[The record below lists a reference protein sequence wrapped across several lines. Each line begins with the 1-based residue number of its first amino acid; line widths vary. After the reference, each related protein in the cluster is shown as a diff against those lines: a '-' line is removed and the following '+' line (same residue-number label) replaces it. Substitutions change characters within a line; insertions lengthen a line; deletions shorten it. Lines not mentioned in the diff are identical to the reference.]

1 MRIAVEGGRMTNTA
15 HIRFSPEIL
24 RRLGEELNPYPD
36 KGILELAK
44 NAYDADALNC
54 TIVLHRTD
62 RPGGSIEIV
71 DDGEGMDV
79 EDIETGWLILGH
91 SSKSA
96 KKKTKLGRTPAG
108 SKGLGRL
115 AALRLGQRVLLT
127 TRPGAEPNQ
136 EHNLLIDWSDF
147 DEAKV
152 VEDVPLNIES
162 SKRAAGQPKGT
173 AIRLEKLDS
182 GIGRMDVRRLAREL
196 ILLADPFG
204 DDPHGFKP
212 VLVAPE
218 FDDIERLVRKRYFD
232 DAEYRLV
239 AEIDKNG
246 HAKASVK
253 DWKGN
258 TLFSAKH
265 KDIDAK
271 RSEYACPQA
280 EFNLWVF
287 ILDAAT
293 FSTRKTNITEV
304 RTWLDTFGGVHLYQ
318 NGIRV
323 TPYGDPGN
331 DWLDLNL
338 RRVRNPEE
346 RPSTNTVIGR
356 VVICDREALLIQ
368 KTDRSGFI
376 ETEAFHELKRFAQDA
391 TDWLA
396 RKRMEVAQVRRAR
409 ERAAALKSEKPSKAA
424 LLAEIEKAPP
434 QQRKRL
440 RKIAE
445 EHDRS
450 HQSDK
455 EKLRKEIQLYR
466 TLSTAGITASTFAHE
481 SAGNPIKAITLS
493 ITAIERR
500 ARAALG
506 ENYAKQLEK
515 PVEAISG
522 AIHGLAVL
530 STVTNNLLDHE
541 KRRRG
546 EVKLHDVIGKIL
558 DTFEPFT
565 DGRDVK
571 VVRQLDSGAPF
582 LYGSKAAIESIVTN
596 LINNSVTAL
605 ESSAVSSRLIRVK
618 TEVSGSNFTLRV
630 ADNGPGIK
638 GIRRGDIW
646 LPGETTR
653 KNGTGLGL
661 AIVKD
666 TVADLGG
673 EVDAVEH
680 SDLGGAEI
688 IIQLPILGL

>member
-1 MRIAVEGGRMTNTA
+1 MSNEA

-44 NAYDADALNC
+44 NAYDADAIHC

-71 DDGEGMDV
+71 DDGDGMDA
-79 EDIETGWLILGH
+79 EDIQTGWLIIGH

-115 AALRLGQRVLLT
+115 AALRLGHRVFLT
-127 TRPGAEPNQ
+127 TRPNSEPGQ
-136 EHNLLIDWSDF
+136 EHNLLIDWDDF
-147 DEAKV
+147 DDAKV
-152 VEDVPLNIES
+152 VEDVALRIES
-162 SKRAAGQPKGT
+162 SKRTKGQPKGT
-173 AIRLEKLDS
+173 SIRLEKLAS
-182 GIGRMDVRRLAREL
+182 GISRMDVRRLAREL

-204 DDPHGFKP
+204 DDPLGFKP

-218 FDDIERLVRKRYFD
+218 FEDIARLVQKRYFD
-232 DAEYRLV
+232 DAEYHLV
-239 AEIDKNG
+239 AKVDKNG
-246 HAKASVK
+246 RATASVQ

-265 KDIDAK
+265 ADLDAENPK
-271 RSEYACPQA
+271 YLCPQA
-280 EFNLWVF
+280 ELNLWVF
-287 ILDAAT
+287 ILDSAT
-293 FSTRKTNITEV
+293 FSTRKTKIGEV
-304 RTWLDTFGGVHLYQ
+304 RAWLDAFGGVHLYQ

-356 VVICDREALLIQ
+356 VTVSDNEALLTQ
-368 KTDRSGFI
+368 KTDRTGFI

-396 RKRMEVAQVRRAR
+396 RKRMEIAQVRRAR
-409 ERAAALKSEKPSKAA
+409 DRAAALKPEKPSKAA

-434 QQRKRL
+434 KQRKKL
-440 RKIAE
+440 KQIAE

-455 EKLRKEIQLYR
+455 DKLRKEIQLYR

-481 SAGNPIKAITLS
+481 SAGNPIKAITFS
-493 ITAIERR
+493 ISAIERR
-500 ARAALG
+500 AEAALG
-506 ENYAKQLEK
+506 EDYTKLLGK
-515 PVEAISG
+515 PVQAIVG

-546 EVKLHDVIGKIL
+546 EVKLHKVIGDIL
-558 DTFEPFT
+558 DTFKPFT
-565 DGRDVK
+565 DGRDVTVIRK
-571 VVRQLDSGAPF
+571 FEPGAPF
-582 LYGSKAAIESIVTN
+582 ILGSPAAIESIVTN

-605 ESSAVSSRLIRVK
+605 ESSTVQTRMIQVK
-618 TEVSGSNFTLRV
+618 TEMSGTNFTLSV
-630 ADNGPGIK
+630 SDNGPGIK
-638 GIRRGDIW
+638 GIRKADIW

-666 TVADLGG
+666 TVIDLGG
-673 EVDAVEH
+673 EVDTVERCE
-680 SDLGGAEI
+680 LGGAEI
-688 IIQLPILGL
+688 IIQIPILGY